1 VSGHFALT
9 GNPLAAD
16 IDVMRSQLRLQVLLP
31 VAVLA
36 LLGVGVGAF
45 AFNGSPQA
53 PDDTAAIAARIA
65 AKRAAAKKVEPPKK
79 TETPAKT
86 VRRSAVDLSR
96 ALENHSVVV
105 VLFYEPGGAYD
116 RIQTRE
122 ARAGALAANAGF
134 VAVDASSDREVA
146 WLAQKYE
153 VTEAPAVLIVTRKG
167 LVNRIYGFAERA
179 TVAQAAENARS

>member
-65 AKRAAAKKVEPPKK
+65 AKRAAAKKEPKK

-86 VRRSAVDLSR
+86 VRRSAVELSR

-105 VLFYEPGGAYD
+105 VLFYEPGAAYD

>member
-1 VSGHFALT
+1 VPGHFALT
-9 GNPLAAD
+9 GNPFAAD

-45 AFNGSPQA
+45 AFSGSPQA

-65 AKRAAAKKVEPPKK
+65 AKRAAAKPPKK

-86 VRRSAVDLSR
+86 VRRSAVELSR

-153 VTEAPAVLIVTRKG
+153 VTEAPAVLIVTQKG